1 MVLEKLALRSNYT
14 KGQSD
19 NVGGGG
25 DGSPKLLSLPR
36 HGCASASSC
45 MAGALK
51 VIFMLSVLD
60 CSHIYRNTHAFSN
73 KQANKQTQIL
83 KN

>member
-25 DGSPKLLSLPR
+25 GWLPQTTLSAPPRLCFCLKLHGWGSESDF
-36 HGCASASSC
+36 H
-45 MAGALK
+45 AL
-51 VIFMLSVLD
+51 
-60 CSHIYRNTHAFSN
+60 CSGLFPYI
-73 KQANKQTQIL
+73 
-83 KN
+83 